1 MDFRAEPFSKQV
13 ERMLNKGDHAPCW
26 DKKIV
31 KLQSELDAYKIALK
45 YFADQSQA
53 NREIAKQ
60 ILTSMEV
67 THGS

>member
-1 MDFRAEPFSKQV
+1 MYKNIKQQINFEIKERNNKYGDPFEHVKQ
-13 ERMLNKGDHAPCW
+13 
-26 DKKIV
+26 
-31 KLQSELDAYKIALK
+31 LQSELDAYKIALK
-45 YFADQSQA
+45 FFADQSQA

>member
-1 MDFRAEPFSKQV
+1 MNNNYDLMRTNYQEVILQ
-13 ERMLNKGDHAPCW
+13 
-26 DKKIV
+26 
-31 KLQSELDAYKIALK
+31 LQSQLDAYKIALK

-53 NREIAKQ
+53 NKEIAKQ